1 MRFQWGEKPFRKYN
15 ESHKRF
21 LLLFENYILRE
32 AKRAKK
38 SWGKVLSSSGGQGAR
53 GGEGEGRGGERE
65 KSEILCL
72 NHDFSFK
79 DATPSAHVMH
89 VAISKCY

>member
-72 NHDFSFK
+72 K
-79 DATPSAHVMH
+79 VM
-89 VAISKCY
+89 ISIVRTQPPRRISCT